1 MIFPRIF
8 PALTGPHHAVC
19 QLRIQTDCGKV
30 NSVDPAARI
39 PNLLDT
45 AYWTEVVRQNWAG
58 GASNQ
63 LARVDSRSIF
73 HPCSCQPDTCRSD
86 GDQVCDLACNCEFR
100 KPPTSLHS
108 VYRRVYSN
116 TASTTH
122 QGCLHVIASSSVFTR
137 TVLRRSAGVTSCE
150 RLLCISVQKSSMGC
164 R

>member
-1 MIFPRIF
+1 MKVLFDISCTHRAAPCSLSTSKRT
-8 PALTGPHHAVC
+8 P
-19 QLRIQTDCGKV
+19 GKV

-108 VYRRVYSN
+108 VN
-116 TASTTH
+116 IDA
-122 QGCLHVIASSSVFTR
+122 FTQ
-137 TVLRRSAGVTSCE
+137 TQPAPLIKAACTSLRRPRFSQGPYSVD
-150 RLLCISVQKSSMGC
+150 LLV
-164 R
+164 